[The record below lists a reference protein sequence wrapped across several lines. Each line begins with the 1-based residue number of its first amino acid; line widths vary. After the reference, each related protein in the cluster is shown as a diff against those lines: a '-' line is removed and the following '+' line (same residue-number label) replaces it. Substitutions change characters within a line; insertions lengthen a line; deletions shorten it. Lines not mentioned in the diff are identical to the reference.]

1 MGKLVGSWLR
11 QMERKIHESL
21 KLVSMMAVNKWNLKF
36 PFGTFPPGKQ
46 DYLFRCSNTPEHFP
60 WNDVKDVFL
69 LPFNWIFQQL
79 LVNGK
84 QPLST
89 AKI

>member
-36 PFGTFPPGKQ
+36 PFGTFPPGK
-46 DYLFRCSNTPEHFP
+46 
-60 WNDVKDVFL
+60 
-69 LPFNWIFQQL
+69 
-79 LVNGK
+79 
-84 QPLST
+84 
-89 AKI
+89 

>member
-21 KLVSMMAVNKWNLKF
+21 KLLSMMAVNKWNLKF

-46 DYLFRCSNTPEHFP
+46 DYLFRCSNTPENFP
-60 WNDVKDVFL
+60 GTMQKDVFL

-79 LVNGK
+79 FVNGK

>member
-21 KLVSMMAVNKWNLKF
+21 KLVSMMAINKWNLKF
-36 PFGTFPPGKQ
+36 PFGTFPLGKQ

-60 WNDVKDVFL
+60 WNDAKRCV
-69 LPFNWIFQQL
+69 PFTF
-79 LVNGK
+79 
-84 QPLST
+84 
-89 AKI
+89 

>member
-21 KLVSMMAVNKWNLKF
+21 KLVSMMAVDKWNLKF
-36 PFGTFPPGKQ
+36 PFGNFPPGKQ

-60 WNDVKDVFL
+60 WNDAKRCVPFT
-69 LPFNWIFQQL
+69 FNWIFQQL
-79 LVNGK
+79 FVNGK

>member
-1 MGKLVGSWLR
+1 
-11 QMERKIHESL
+11 MERKIHESL
-21 KLVSMMAVNKWNLKF
+21 KLVSMMAVNKWNSNFHLELSLQENRTTFSDAQILLNIF
-36 PFGTFPPGKQ
+36 PGTMQ
-46 DYLFRCSNTPEHFP
+46 
-60 WNDVKDVFL
+60 KDVFL

-89 AKI
+89 AKM